1 MNISKLTYYS
11 IAGLSNHLHLYEAR
25 TNMYLGYI
33 KQYVEKS
40 NVLVDIGCGSGV
52 FSRAFE
58 DGQRLIIALDV
69 DEKLLKN
76 IKGMTSE
83 RICGDA
89 QCLPICTNSI
99 DCVFSISVMEHLP
112 KPEAYVKEIYR
123 ILKNRAIVIVQLP
136 NLQYLFEP
144 HSKWPLL
151 FLFPK
156 SLQSKILRMLG
167 CTYFLNMSV
176 TLKQALK
183 LLLTEGLNLNK
194 SLKLYHLKI
203 MKLLPIAPSYIFIFR
218 K

>member
-1 MNISKLTYYS
+1 MNISKLFYHT
-11 IAGLSNHLHLYEAR
+11 IVGLVKRLHLYETR

-156 SLQSKILRMLG
+156 SLQSKILRMLD
-167 CTYFLNMSV
+167 YAYINMNV
-176 TLKQALK
+176 TIKHALK
-183 LLLTEGLNLNK
+183 LLLNEGLRLDK